1 MKDLIF
7 TDNIYKVKR
16 NKAKSEG
23 KHMET
28 NTDNF
33 AENMS
38 QETQNTENASVN
50 DVFEQ
55 DSQAQQDF
63 SAIKSELEAQVAEY
77 KDKYLR
83 LSAEFDN
90 YRRRTLKEKMDL
102 TKFAGE
108 DLLKSLL
115 PIVDDFERGLKNI
128 EQASDIEAV
137 KEGVFLIYGKFTN
150 FLNQKGLKEIE
161 ALNSEFN
168 TDFHEA
174 ITKVPVEDK
183 EKSGKIIDVVQK
195 GYTLEDRVVRYAKV
209 VVGE

>member
-1 MKDLIF
+1 MFKPLKTIAKS
-7 TDNIYKVKR
+7 YMR
-16 NKAKSEG
+16 MKAKKEG

-28 NTDNF
+28 NNTDNL
-33 AENMS
+33 AE
-38 QETQNTENASVN
+38 EKVN
-50 DVFEQ
+50 DMPQAEKSAEMNEVLEQ
-55 DSQAQQDF
+55 EPQIDF
-63 SAIKSELEAQVAEY
+63 SAVKSELEAQVAEY

-90 YRRRTLKEKMDL
+90 YRRRTLKEKMEM

-115 PIVDDFERGLKNI
+115 PVVDDFERGLKNI
-128 EQASDIEAV
+128 EQASDLDAV
-137 KEGVFLIYGKFTN
+137 KEGMMLIYSKFTA

-161 ALNSEFN
+161 ALNSDFN

-174 ITKVPVEDK
+174 ITKIPVDDK
-183 EKSGKIIDVVQK
+183 EKSGKIVDVVQK
-195 GYTLEDRVVRYAKV
+195 GYLLEDRVVRYAKV